1 MQKGWVQAGG
11 DVIEFLHGAGAWV
24 VTASLLGAGLL
35 GVFLPFLPGHLL
47 IFLAAI
53 GHWWMLGDDAG
64 VEWWTLVVL
73 GLLLVLSQ
81 VAEYL
86 SGAMGT
92 RLFGGSRWGAA
103 GALLGGMAGI
113 FFAPWGLILGP
124 LAGSFALEWL
134 GARKE
139 VKPAT
144 VSGVGSV
151 VGTLTGMLIKLVIAL
166 VMLVYFLVD
175 VFWIG

>member
-1 MQKGWVQAGG
+1 MAEMLLEG
-11 DVIEFLHGAGAWV
+11 GAWFLTV
-24 VTASLLGAGLL
+24 SLLVAGIA

-47 IFLAAI
+47 IFVAAI
-53 GHWWMLGDDAG
+53 VHWWMLGDDAG

-73 GLLLVLSQ
+73 GLLLILSQ

-92 RLFGGSRWGAA
+92 KWFGGTRWGMA
-103 GALLGGMAGI
+103 GALVGGVVGL
-113 FFAPWGLILGP
+113 FFLPVGLLAGP
-124 LAGSFALEWL
+124 LVGAFLAEWL
-134 GARKE
+134 CAKKD

-151 VGTLTGMLIKLVIAL
+151 VGTLTGLVMKFVIAM